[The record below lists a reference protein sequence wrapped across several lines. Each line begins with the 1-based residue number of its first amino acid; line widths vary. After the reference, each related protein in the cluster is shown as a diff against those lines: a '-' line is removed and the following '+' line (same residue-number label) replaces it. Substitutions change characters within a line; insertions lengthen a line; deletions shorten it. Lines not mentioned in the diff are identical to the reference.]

1 MYFDI
6 GQQIEVESAKIEAT
20 LQHAKGAG
28 VLIAID
34 SNSRSGSWNDS
45 TIKASA
51 RELEEFLINKE
62 LQIMK

>member
-28 VLIAID
+28 VLIEMD
-34 SNSRSGSWNDS
+34 SNSMSGSWHDS
-45 TIKASA
+45 TRKASD
-51 RELEEFLINKE
+51 RYLEEFLIRKQ
-62 LQIMK
+62 LHIMK